1 VTLTL
6 DAPVLL
12 GKATPR
18 LSTVPLVTGPAGPC
32 GCGCALTEGTSLGFE
47 AIMFAEEVLGVSLI
61 PWQRYWL
68 IHALELR
75 ADGKFRFRTVLTLI
89 SRQNGKSHL
98 LKVLALYMMYM
109 GRVRLVLGAAQSLD
123 ISREVW
129 RDAVAMAQGIPEL
142 ADEIDQVLRSTVEYS
157 LILANGARYRITA
170 ANDRAGRG
178 LSVDLLILDELRT
191 HHDSEAWS
199 ALSNTTM
206 ARPNALIV
214 GISNAGD
221 DRSVVLNDLRSRALA
236 GSDQTLGLFEWSAP
250 DGCALDDLDAWAQ
263 ANPSLGHVVSE
274 SAIRS
279 SMNTSR
285 PVDFRTE
292 NLCQRVDALD
302 AAVDGDAWRSCAD
315 PAASLAGVLDRMVM
329 GVDVSLTSGHV
340 TATAAALLDD
350 GSVVGEVFD
359 QWPSVAAARDGLREA
374 FERYR
379 PRAVAWFPSGPAT
392 VLGAELQNAHG
403 TLVGADTIDPADMP
417 ADAPGIVPLS
427 GQEASSA
434 CQTFASL
441 VEGRQFVHKDDPLLN
456 AHIAASVRKDQG
468 DGWRFARRGVA
479 DNDAAYAMA
488 GAVHLARK
496 LPPPATYDVLSSVF

>member
-1 VTLTL
+1 MTSVL
-6 DAPVLL
+6 DRPAVI
-12 GKATPR
+12 GRAQPR
-18 LSTVPLVTGPAGPC
+18 LSTPPLVEGPAGQC
-32 GCGCALTEGTSLGFE
+32 CCGCALAEDSTLGFE
-47 AIMFAEEVLGVSLI
+47 AILFAEEVLGVSLL

-75 ADGKFRFRTVLTLI
+75 ADGTFRFRTVLTLI

-98 LKVLALYMMYM
+98 LKILALYMMYM
-109 GRVRLVLGAAQSLD
+109 NRVRLVLGAAQSLD

-129 RDAVAMAQGIPEL
+129 RDAVAMAQNIPEL
-142 ADEIDQVLRSTVEYS
+142 ADEIAQVLRSTVEYS
-157 LILANGARYRITA
+157 LVLANGARYRITA

-221 DRSVVLNDLRSRALA
+221 AQSVVLNDLRSRALS
-236 GSDQTLGLFEWSAP
+236 GTDESIGLFEWSAP
-250 DGCALDDLDAWAQ
+250 EGCALDDIEAWAQ
-263 ANPSLGHVVSE
+263 ANPGLGHIVSE

-279 SMNTSR
+279 AMNTSR

-292 NLCQRVDALD
+292 NLCQRVDSLD
-302 AAVDGDAWRSCAD
+302 AAVDADAWRACAD
-315 PAASLAGVLDRMVM
+315 PAMSLAGLQDQMVM
-329 GVDVSLTSGHV
+329 GVDVSMNTGHV
-340 TATAAALLDD
+340 TAAAAVQVED
-350 GSVVGEVFD
+350 GTVRGEIFD
-359 QWPSVAAARDGLREA
+359 QWPSVHDARTGLRDA

-392 VLGAELQNAHG
+392 VLGAELQAAHG
-403 TLVGADTIDPADMP
+403 VLVGAEAVDPADMP
-417 ADAPGIVPLS
+417 ADAPGVVPLS
-427 GQEASSA
+427 GEDAKAA
-434 CQTFASL
+434 CQTLASL
-441 VEGRQFVHKDDPLLN
+441 VEGRQFAHTDDPLLN

-468 DGWRFARRGVA
+468 DGWRFARRGVG

-496 LPPPATYDVLSSVF
+496 LPPPTNYDVLTSVF